1 MNALSGRDKAEP
13 EKGVIEGELETAR
26 KETTASSARPGPR
39 WRVSPTAQGPTPGGS
54 PDPEG
59 HAGAEQRAPVSKA
72 GARPP
77 RCQRQTKACV
87 LSKLAFGVPVR
98 RDRSGPFRAEN
109 AELRVSYCC
118 SSQPRFPLRKR
129 QWTVGRD
136 VDHQCGSSRLK
147 FRLHR
152 RRRHADKGLCHFRP
166 PLKTC
171 VLCPPRRASLPSPRL
186 WPGPRPAAA
195 QEPALPPAL
204 LGLPGVGVA
213 VPFFLFF
220 SPYTLLSKS
229 HAGRADTKNT
239 TSSQRIHRLK
249 GLFLYS

>member
-1 MNALSGRDKAEP
+1 MSWLENERVSGRDKAEP

-98 RDRSGPFRAEN
+98 RDRSGPVRAEN

-152 RRRHADKGLCHFRP
+152 RRRHADKGLGHFRP
-166 PLKTC
+166 PLETC

-186 WPGPRPAAA
+186 WPGPRPAGRTGAHSPSR
-195 QEPALPPAL
+195 PARPP
-204 LGLPGVGVA
+204 GRRGGCS
-213 VPFFLFF
+213 FFSFLFSLHF
-220 SPYTLLSKS
+220 IVKESCWQ
-229 HAGRADTKNT
+229 GR
-239 TSSQRIHRLK
+239 
-249 GLFLYS
+249 Y